1 VEALQCIKCAIQHNL
16 LFHEPPPS
24 SISEAN
30 ETNDEEMEDVGAS
43 RNPGDVEE
51 SDVKEFSWDE
61 LLIEDENKEM
71 MYKSE

>member
-1 VEALQCIKCAIQHNL
+1 
-16 LFHEPPPS
+16 
-24 SISEAN
+24 
-30 ETNDEEMEDVGAS
+30 MEDVGAS